1 MCFTLQSGT
10 EHSENNLYKRENTA
24 KRKNIK
30 FLFIFVHEIYAR
42 LCFQILCKTFFFFL
56 LKIIQF
62 CQRNLKQLD
71 CKNKKLC
78 HGNGL

>member
-30 FLFIFVHEIYAR
+30 FLFIFVHESM
-42 LCFQILCKTFFFFL
+42 
-56 LKIIQF
+56 
-62 CQRNLKQLD
+62 LD
-71 CKNKKLC
+71 FV
-78 HGNGL
+78 